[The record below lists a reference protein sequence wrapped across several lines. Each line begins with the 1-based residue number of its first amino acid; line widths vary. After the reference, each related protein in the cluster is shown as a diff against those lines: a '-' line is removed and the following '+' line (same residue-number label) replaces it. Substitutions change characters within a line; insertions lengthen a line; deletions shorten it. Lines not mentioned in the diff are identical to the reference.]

1 MGDALVLL
9 IIMRGVGARVVPIVR
24 AGADDHGETADG
36 RPTGIAPSAS
46 PGYFTGSRRLKRAAL
61 TVTSAL
67 KVRLNRKKL
76 CERLLLEEK
85 TKRGLR
91 RLINQIF
98 IFIFT
103 IAALKT
109 GGGGEDVKRGLL
121 FVSGSLP

>member
-1 MGDALVLL
+1 M
-9 IIMRGVGARVVPIVR
+9 
-24 AGADDHGETADG
+24 
-36 RPTGIAPSAS
+36 
-46 PGYFTGSRRLKRAAL
+46 
-61 TVTSAL
+61 TSAL
-67 KVRLNRKKL
+67 KVSVVRLNRKKL

-109 GGGGEDVKRGLL
+109 GGGGEDVKRGLPF
-121 FVSGSLP
+121 FVCGSLL